1 MKTVFFLA
9 ALMLSAVSFAGNG
22 TEDQVVTTSEQA
34 GDAGIGRAIAA
45 IRSSCGVTGDLEYN
59 VTTESIC
66 FVDGFIRKVNF
77 YQVPNCPPNQPCIQV
92 IFLIGTVTLDCE
104 DNVINVECG
113 VPVGQ

>member
-22 TEDQVVTTSEQA
+22 TEDPVVTSSEQA
-34 GDAGIGRAIAA
+34 ADGGIGKAIAA
-45 IRSSCGVTGDLEYN
+45 IRSSCGVTGELQYS

-66 FVDGFIRKVNF
+66 FVDGFIRKVHF

-92 IFLIGTVTLDCE
+92 IVLIGTVTLDC
-104 DNVINVECG
+104 DNNVTNVECG
-113 VPVGQ
+113 VPVSQ